1 MRSDILSKEAKTG
14 SPCLECP
21 HRDTGGNSCALL
33 CLRLAAFN
41 SGKDWEE
48 EPLPYI
54 AKRKTG
60 KKEMVKIM
68 GETEDQESEAKALEE
83 KPEKAKDVCVICHD
97 KDKKILNLRSKTCGA
112 CYQAWNIGKI
122 DHPTLGKFKPSLT
135 KSKSK
140 TSTIKKPQ
148 SGVKAIRPG
157 KESPIKSTR
166 RSYPFPDRV
175 TLDFSKYLEI
185 KAVVFERVDK
195 FLLPAE
201 HIVMSMLAGALAGKK
216 ED

>member
-135 KSKSK
+135 KSKIK
-140 TSTIKKPQ
+140 TTTIQIKNL
-148 SGVKAIRPG
+148 SAKATRPG
-157 KESPIKSTR
+157 KLAS
-166 RSYPFPDRV
+166 RSYPFPDIV